1 MMVAMRT
8 FACLATTLDG
18 KIASSKAPKER
29 FGSKTDLAHLLN
41 TRNQADAILSGGE
54 TFRQFS
60 GVRKGNASD
69 RIPVQCILTRHF
81 QLPPDASLF
90 QKAKDNAIS
99 IIIFSPNP
107 PAETIRKQY
116 PEQVEWVST
125 GDNPVSAILE
135 TLRGHGVNTLSIE
148 GGGQVVHSFLEAQAL
163 QELYLTICPVLL
175 GGKEDPS
182 LMSGTGFTVAEAPRT
197 EILSSEWKDQELYL
211 HLKIHYPIHK
221 R

>member
-29 FGSKTDLAHLLN
+29 FGSKADLAHLLN
-41 TRNQADAILSGGE
+41 TRNKADAILSGGE

-60 GVRKGNASD
+60 GVRKGNNSE
-69 RIPVQCILTRHF
+69 RIPLQCILTRSF
-81 QLPPDASLF
+81 QLLPDASLF
-90 QKAKDNAIS
+90 QKVKNNDIS
-99 IIIFSPNP
+99 IIIFSPKLP
-107 PAETIRKQY
+107 TEEIRKQY
-116 PEQVEWVST
+116 PEQVTWVST
-125 GDNPVSAILE
+125 GENPVSVILE

-148 GGGQVVHSFLEAQAL
+148 GGGQVVHLFLEAQAL

-175 GGKEDPS
+175 GGKDDPS

-197 EILSSEWKDQELYL
+197 EIISSEWKEQELYL
-211 HLKIHYPIHK
+211 HLRIKYQPEG
-221 R
+221 